1 MPRLRLL
8 PEVTTVYSDQQAAA
22 VLEHLMRRGGPI
34 AIDTETTGLDVMR
47 SRVLFWSM
55 ATETHRYF
63 LPYHYL
69 WFFEKLFRRKDII
82 WFLANA
88 KYDMHILTNMG
99 CTLRGTVYDIIVMDA
114 MEDDTRK
121 HGLKEQ
127 AKLAYGVGWGEF
139 KDLFLNPEYVAGL
152 LGKDKKGF
160 SKFKDMGVGDKLLWV
175 YDEAPETVEDYASC
189 DAYFTYLRGM
199 DLLLILQALP
209 LATDMAPGFST
220 LYDYFTLIEAPFTK
234 VLWKIERCGMPI
246 DMERVKAIDG
256 PMRDGL
262 RDQEQVI
269 RKIAGPTFNPGSRDE
284 VADLLFTKQ
293 GFNLSP
299 VSYTSTGKPSTAE
312 KDLKLLLNRVK
323 DQRAFDFLEAQLK
336 RSHLTK
342 LHGTFVR
349 DIEKKLGP
357 DGRIHCKLNQAE
369 SRTGRLT
376 SSDPNLQNIPIRNDE
391 FHIRSMF
398 VAPKGMKLLDAD
410 YPQIQPRL
418 AAVFAGE
425 EKMLEAIRKGWDMH
439 SANAMN
445 MYLRKNAN
453 ATYENI
459 DAAKAAKELRE
470 KLGRALTTL
479 EKELLRLRD
488 NAKTVGLGVLF
499 GEGPQKMALQLRI
512 TVDEAKLLISDFF
525 ETNPNIKRL
534 IDEAHALAHEHECAW
549 TMLGRYRRLHQINN
563 AYNYGAIASEERKA
577 FNHGIQGSEVEIM
590 KLAML
595 RIDAC
600 PEWHALGGELCMT
613 VHDELMGFAP
623 DEFADDCLELMC
635 ALMADPMQWGP
646 ISLRLPISIAP
657 DGGMGSNWTEAH

>member
-8 PEVTTVYSDQQAAA
+8 PEVTTVYSDQKAAE
-22 VLEHLMRRGGPI
+22 VLEYLMRRGGPI

-47 SRVLFWSM
+47 DRVLFWSM
-55 ATETHRYF
+55 ATDTQRYF
-63 LPYHYL
+63 LPYQYL

-88 KYDMHILTNMG
+88 KYDMHILANMG

-114 MEDDTRK
+114 MEDDTRR

-139 KDLFLNPEYVAGL
+139 KDLFLNPEYIASA
-152 LGKDKKGF
+152 LGIDKKGF
-160 SKFKDMGVGDKLLWV
+160 SRFKEMSVGDKLLFV
-175 YDEAPETVEDYASC
+175 YDESPATVEDYASC

-199 DLLLILQALP
+199 DLLAILQALA
-209 LATDMAPGFST
+209 LATDMVPGFST
-220 LYDYFTLIEAPFTK
+220 LFDYFSVIEAPFTK

-246 DMERVKAIDG
+246 DMDRVKAIDG

-262 RDQEQVI
+262 REQEFAI
-269 RKIAGPTFNPGSRDE
+269 RKLCGNDFNPRSRPE
-284 VADLLFTKQ
+284 IVELLFSKK

-299 VSYTSTGKPSTAE
+299 VSYTKGGAASTAE
-312 KDLKLLLNRVK
+312 KDLKILQGRVK
-323 DQRAFDFLEAQLK
+323 EQKVFDILEALLK
-336 RSHLTK
+336 HSHLDK

-349 DIEKKLGP
+349 KIHEKLGP

-369 SRTGRLT
+369 ARTGRLT

-453 ATYENI
+453 ATYDNI

-470 KLGRALTTL
+470 KLGRAMTAL
-479 EKELLRLRD
+479 EKELLKLRD

-512 TVDEAKLLISDFF
+512 TIDEAKTLISDFF
-525 ETNPNIKRL
+525 ETYPNIRKL
-534 IDEAHALAHEHECAW
+534 IDEAHAEAHEHESAW

-577 FNHGIQGSEVEIM
+577 FNHKIQGSEVEIM

-623 DEFADDCLELMC
+623 EETADDCLELMC